1 MPKKFIDVSKIR
13 DIPNNQECFIERD
26 GFTSII
32 FDLLDRVGAPG
43 SGPEVDGRA
52 LTAHIEDIVGEDQG
66 EELKVWNTSETK
78 FTRLPENVPAYTL
91 IATSPSEDFKKGGD
105 GSSSGSGRQAAN
117 LVFTALIITLIR
129 LEKVKTD
136 VVITINVPHIKG
148 EYDEDDV
155 DLELGN
161 KGELIG
167 KAIEHAAKI
176 WESFAIKNY
185 GLFGREHEHMAYE
198 ELG

>member
-1 MPKKFIDVSKIR
+1 MAPSCKTYLLR
-13 DIPNNQECFIERD
+13 DAKA
-26 GFTSII
+26 
-32 FDLLDRVGAPG
+32 DLLVIPILQTLVHRG
-43 SGPEVDGRA
+43 
-52 LTAHIEDIVGEDQG
+52 
-66 EELKVWNTSETK
+66 
-78 FTRLPENVPAYTL
+78 NVPAYTL
-91 IATSPSEDFKKGGD
+91 IATTPSEDFKKGGD
-105 GSSSGSGRQAAN
+105 GSSSGSGRQATN

-136 VVITINVPHIKG
+136 IVITINVPHIKG
-148 EYDEDDV
+148 EYDEDDM

-167 KAIEHAAKI
+167 NAIEHAAKI